1 MRRAGRGASER
12 RRPFRPAHATPPVKR
27 ALFAVFAALA
37 LHPAHAQEA
46 PADTL
51 GDVLV
56 EAAPFALAPSRAPLA
71 LTVRTRTAEEV
82 ATDPAVGLDAVLAGL
97 PGVWVSDRESP
108 AQGERLLVRGLG
120 WRAAFGVRGTHVILD
135 GVPLT
140 LADGQT
146 QLNVVDPALVRRA
159 EVVRGP
165 ASTFWGSGA
174 GGVVALST
182 EAEAGAPVVQARA
195 LGGAYG
201 LASASAT
208 LRLRGAGRRLAAWGS
223 YLEED
228 GYREHGAVR
237 QARAGVSGGAALG
250 GGREVSVVGLLA
262 VVPRAESPGGI
273 TDEAFRQDPRQT
285 REVNVAQ
292 DASKE
297 LVQGHVSVSYAQ
309 PLGDVRLRA
318 TATGGAR
325 TLDNPIV
332 PRYIQLDRVTAG
344 LRVTAEGGAALAWG
358 LGVEG
363 ELQRD
368 DRLETSNDGGE
379 PGADVLTDQVETVR
393 SGAAFGRLSAPL
405 GRGVTATG
413 ALRADLLAYR
423 ADPAGGAGETRVL
436 GAVSPSIGLAARW
449 TAGGLAGTAYAN
461 AAGALDAPTTTE
473 LGNRPGGLSGFNPDL
488 RPERTW
494 GAELGTR
501 ATAPL
506 GGGAVGLDAAVFV
519 AAVRDLLVP
528 FEEGDV
534 TFYRNEGRTRHVG
547 VELGAQ
553 PLGLPFAGGR
563 LDGAVSYAWTRARF
577 AESAGS
583 LAIDGNEV
591 PGVPEHLATGT
602 LTWTA
607 PPVVLG
613 VGGEA
618 ASGYVADSANEL
630 AVDGYAVVHLRAA
643 LAGLRLGRGATVS
656 PFVAVRNV
664 GDVRYAGSVVV
675 NAFGGRFVEPGAG
688 RHVQVGVSV
697 ALD

>member
-1 MRRAGRGASER
+1 MRRAGRGASAV
-12 RRPFRPAHATPPVKR
+12 RPAFRPSPAPPSVKR
-27 ALFAVFAALA
+27 VLLLALAALA
-37 LHPAHAQEA
+37 LHPARAQEA

-71 LTVRTRTAEEV
+71 LTTRVRTAEEV

-97 PGVWVSDRESP
+97 PGVWVSDRESY

-120 WRAAFGVRGTHVILD
+120 WRAAFGVRGTHVVLD

-182 EAEAGAPVVQARA
+182 EADADAPALRVRA

-201 LASASAT
+201 LASANAA
-208 LRLRGAGRRLAAWGS
+208 LRLRGDGRRLAAWGS

-228 GYREHGAVR
+228 GYRDHGAVR
-237 QARAGVSGGAALG
+237 LARAGVSGGAALG
-250 GGREVSVVGLLA
+250 RGEVSVVGLLA

-273 TDEAFRQDPRQT
+273 TAEAFREDPRQT
-285 REVNVAQ
+285 RPIVLER

-309 PLGDVRLRA
+309 PVGDVRLRA

-332 PRYIQLDRVTAG
+332 PRYIQLDRATAG

-393 SGAAFGRLSAPL
+393 SGAVFGRISAGL
-405 GRGVTATG
+405 GRSVTATG
-413 ALRADLLAYR
+413 ALRADLLGYR
-423 ADPAGGAGETRVL
+423 ADPAGATGETRAL
-436 GAVSPSIGLAARW
+436 GAVSPSVGLAARW
-449 TAGGLAGTAYAN
+449 TAGALAGTAYAN

-473 LGNRPGGLSGFNPDL
+473 LGNRPGGAAGFNPDL

-501 ATAPL
+501 ATAPV

-519 AAVRDLLVP
+519 ASVRDLLVP

-547 VELGAQ
+547 VELGLQ
-553 PLGLPFAGGR
+553 PLALPLGPGR

-577 AESAGS
+577 TESAGD
-583 LAIDGNEV
+583 LAVDGNEV

-607 PPVVLG
+607 PPLVLG

-618 ASGYVADSANEL
+618 ASAYVADSANEL

-643 LAGLRLGRGATVS
+643 LAGLPVGRGARLS

-697 ALD
+697 SLD

>member
-1 MRRAGRGASER
+1 MR
-12 RRPFRPAHATPPVKR
+12 T
-27 ALFAVFAALA
+27 AALA
-37 LHPAHAQEA
+37 VLALLAVRPALGQGV

-51 GDVLV
+51 GAVLV

-71 LTVRTRTAEEV
+71 LTARTRTEAEV

-97 PGVWVSDRESP
+97 PGVWVSDRESY
-108 AQGERLLVRGLG
+108 AQGERVLVRGLG
-120 WRAAFGVRGTHVILD
+120 WRAAFGVRGTHVVLD

-182 EAEAGAPVVQARA
+182 EAGPGAPRVRVRA

-201 LASASAT
+201 LASASVAVRPD
-208 LRLRGAGRRLAAWGS
+208 LGAGRRLAAWGS
-223 YLEED
+223 YLGED
-228 GYREHGAVR
+228 GYRDHGAVR
-237 QARAGVSGGAALG
+237 QGRAGVSGGAAVG
-250 GGREVSVVGLLA
+250 GGEVSVVGLLA

-273 TDEAFRQDPRQT
+273 TDAAFREDPRQT
-285 REVNVAQ
+285 REIVVDR
-292 DASKE
+292 DASKA
-297 LVQGHVSVSYAQ
+297 LVQGHVSASYAR
-309 PLGDVRLRA
+309 PVGGVRLRA

-332 PRYIQLDRVTAG
+332 PRYIQLDRATGG
-344 LRVTAEGGAALAWG
+344 LRVTAEPAGRRGQGGAGLAWG

-363 ELQRD
+363 EVQRD
-368 DRLETSNDGGE
+368 DRLETSNDGGR
-379 PGADVLTDQVETVR
+379 PGPDVLTDQVETVR
-393 SGAAFGRLSAPL
+393 SGAVFGRLSAPL
-405 GRGVTATG
+405 GAGVTAT
-413 ALRADLLAYR
+413 AAVRADALGYR
-423 ADPAGGAGETRVL
+423 AEPAGGAGETRVL
-436 GAVSPSIGLAARW
+436 GALSPSLGVAARW
-449 TAGGLAGTAYAN
+449 RAGPLAGTAYAN

-473 LGNRPGGLSGFNPDL
+473 LGNRPGGLAGFNPDL

-494 GAELGTR
+494 GAEAGAR
-501 ATAPL
+501 ATAPV
-506 GGGAVGLDAAVFV
+506 GGGALGLDLAVF
-519 AAVRDLLVP
+519 AASVRDLLVP

-547 VELGAQ
+547 VEAGLQ
-553 PLGLPFAGGR
+553 PVGLGLAGGR

-577 AESAGS
+577 AEGAGG
-583 LAIDGNEV
+583 LAVEGNAV

-602 LTWTA
+602 LTWAA
-607 PPVVLG
+607 PLGGGLQAVLG

-618 ASGYVADSANEL
+618 ASAYVADSANEL
-630 AVDGYAVVHLRAA
+630 AVDGYAVLHLRAA
-643 LAGLRLGRGATVS
+643 LAGLRVGGATAS

-675 NAFGGRFVEPGAG
+675 NAFGGRYVEPGAG
-688 RHVQVGVSV
+688 RHVQAGVSV

>member
-1 MRRAGRGASER
+1 M
-12 RRPFRPAHATPPVKR
+12 KR
-27 ALFAVFAALA
+27 AALLALAALA
-37 LHPAHAQEA
+37 LHPARAQEA

-51 GDVLV
+51 DDVLV

-71 LTVRTRTAEEV
+71 LTTRVRTAEEV

-97 PGVWVSDRESP
+97 PGVWVSDRESY

-182 EAEAGAPVVQARA
+182 EAPASAPALRVRA

-201 LASASAT
+201 LASANAA
-208 LRLRGAGRRLAAWGS
+208 LRLRGDGRRLAAWGS

-228 GYREHGAVR
+228 GYRDHGAVR
-237 QARAGVSGGAALG
+237 LARAGVSGGAALG
-250 GGREVSVVGLLA
+250 DGREVSVVGLLA
-262 VVPRAESPGGI
+262 VLPRAESPGGI
-273 TDEAFRQDPRQT
+273 TAEAFREDPRQT
-285 REVNVAQ
+285 RPIVLER

-309 PLGDVRLRA
+309 PIGGVRLRA

-332 PRYIQLDRVTAG
+332 PRYIQLDRATAG
-344 LRVTAEGGAALAWG
+344 LRVTVEGGAALAWG
-358 LGVEG
+358 LGAEG

-368 DRLETSNDGGE
+368 DRLETSNEGGE

-393 SGAAFGRLSAPL
+393 SGAVFGRVSAGL
-405 GRGVTATG
+405 GAGVTATG
-413 ALRADLLAYR
+413 ALRADLLGYR
-423 ADPAGGAGETRVL
+423 ADPEGGAGETRVL
-436 GAVSPSIGLAARW
+436 GAVSPSVGLAARW
-449 TAGGLAGTAYAN
+449 QAGGLAGTAYAN

-473 LGNRPGGLSGFNPDL
+473 LGNRPGGLAGFNPDL

-494 GAELGTR
+494 GAEVGSR
-501 ATAPL
+501 ATAPF
-506 GGGAVGLDAAVFV
+506 GGGLLGLDAAVFV
-519 AAVRDLLVP
+519 ASVRDLLVP

-547 VELGAQ
+547 VEFGVQ
-553 PLGLPFAGGR
+553 PLALPLGSGR

-577 AESAGS
+577 TESAGG
-583 LAIDGNEV
+583 LAVDGNEV

-602 LTWTA
+602 LTWAA

-613 VGGEA
+613 LGGEA
-618 ASGYVADSANEL
+618 ASAYVADSANEL
-630 AVDGYAVVHLRAA
+630 AVEGYAVVHLRAA
-643 LAGLRLGRGATVS
+643 LSGLRVGRGARLS

-688 RHVQVGVSV
+688 RHVQLGVSLAV
-697 ALD
+697 D

>member
-1 MRRAGRGASER
+1 MRA
-12 RRPFRPAHATPPVKR
+12 
-27 ALFAVFAALA
+27 AALA
-37 LHPAHAQEA
+37 VLAFLAVRPAPAQEA

-51 GDVLV
+51 GAVLV

-71 LTVRTRTAEEV
+71 LTARTRTEAEV
-82 ATDPAVGLDAVLAGL
+82 ATDPAVGLGAVLAGL
-97 PGVWVSDRESP
+97 PGVWVSDRESY

-159 EVVRGP
+159 ETVRGP

-182 EAEAGAPVVQARA
+182 DAGPDAPRLRARA

-201 LASASAT
+201 LASASVAVRPD
-208 LRLRGAGRRLAAWGS
+208 LGAGRRLAAWGS
-223 YLEED
+223 YLED
-228 GYREHGAVR
+228 GGYRDHGAVR
-237 QARAGVSGGAALG
+237 QGRAGVSGGAALG
-250 GGREVSVVGLLA
+250 GGEVSVVGLLA

-273 TDEAFRQDPRQT
+273 TDAAFREDPRQT
-285 REVNVAQ
+285 REIVVAR
-292 DASKE
+292 DASKA
-297 LVQGHVSVSYAQ
+297 LVQGHASVSYAR
-309 PLGDVRLRA
+309 PVGDVRLRA

-332 PRYIQLDRVTAG
+332 PRYIQLDRATGG

-358 LGVEG
+358 LGAEG

-368 DRLETSNDGGE
+368 DRLETSNDGGR
-379 PGADVLTDQVETVR
+379 PGPDVLTDQVETVR
-393 SGAAFGRLSAPL
+393 SGAVFGRVSAPL
-405 GRGVTATG
+405 GASVTATA
-413 ALRADLLAYR
+413 ALRADVLGYR
-423 ADPAGGAGETRVL
+423 AEPAGAPGETRVL
-436 GAVSPSIGLAARW
+436 GALSPSLGVAARW
-449 TAGGLAGTAYAN
+449 RAGALTGTAYAN

-473 LGNRPGGLSGFNPDL
+473 LGNRPGGAAGFNPDL
-488 RPERTW
+488 QPERTW
-494 GAELGTR
+494 GAEAGAR
-501 ATAPL
+501 ATAPV
-506 GGGAVGLDAAVFV
+506 GGGAVGLDLAVFV
-519 AAVRDLLVP
+519 ASVRDLLVP

-547 VELGAQ
+547 VEVGVQ
-553 PLGLPFAGGR
+553 PLGLPLAGGR
-563 LDGAVSYAWTRARF
+563 LDGAAAYAWTRARF
-577 AESAGS
+577 TRSAGT
-583 LAIDGNEV
+583 LTVDGNAV
-591 PGVPEHLATGT
+591 PGVPEHLATST
-602 LTWTA
+602 LTWAA
-607 PPVVLG
+607 PLRGGVRLVLG
-613 VGGEA
+613 ASGEA
-618 ASGYVADSANEL
+618 AGAYVADSAGEL

-643 LAGLRLGRGATVS
+643 LAGLPLGGGAAAS

-664 GDVRYAGSVVV
+664 GDARYAGSVVV

-688 RHVQVGVSV
+688 RHLQAGVSV